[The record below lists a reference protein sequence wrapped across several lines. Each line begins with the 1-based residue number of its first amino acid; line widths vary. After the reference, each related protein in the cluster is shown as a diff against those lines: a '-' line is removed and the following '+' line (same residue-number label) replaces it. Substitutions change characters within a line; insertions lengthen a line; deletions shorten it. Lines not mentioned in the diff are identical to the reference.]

1 MDRTT
6 STTIVIAVILLAFAG
21 MVIGWRGRQKRQAEL
36 PRPDAVPADA
46 GNEILSVGAFYVATT
61 VADQE
66 LNRIAVAGLGFRSRA
81 SVTVTDRGIVL
92 ALDATPAI
100 FIPAAAIRGVDRA
113 TYAIDRVVEKG
124 GLVRI
129 AWTLG
134 HARGETASD
143 VDSYLRVEGTVE
155 SASLIESVQSLM
167 PLSTETTDQR
177 HQEGERP

>member
-6 STTIVIAVILLAFAG
+6 STTIVIVVILLAFAG
-21 MVIGWRGRQKRQAEL
+21 MMIGWRARQKRQASL
-36 PRPDAVPADA
+36 PRPDAVPAEM
-46 GNEILSVGAFYVATT
+46 GNEILSVEAFYVATT

-66 LNRIAVAGLGFRSRA
+66 LDRIAVAGLGFRSRA

-124 GLVRI
+124 GLVRVG
-129 AWTLG
+129 WTLG
-134 HARGETASD
+134 HAGAEAAAD
-143 VDSYLRVEGTVE
+143 VDSYLRVEGATE
-155 SASLIESVQSLM
+155 SSALIDSVQSLVA
-167 PLSTETTDQR
+167 LSPGSKDHS
-177 HQEGERP
+177 HQEGEHQ